1 VSPMLIIAK
10 REFRSYFDSP
20 LAYVV
25 ICLSYFG
32 LGLMFFTDTVGASFW
47 KIDKASLT
55 ELFVYVG
62 PGLSALVVPVVTMAL
77 VAEERRTGTL
87 EMLIT
92 LPVKD
97 SDVIIGKY
105 LGAFGL
111 VLTLLLALLIY
122 PFMMFTWPWTLGNLD
137 WGPVRSATLGLV
149 LFSAASVAVGLLI
162 SSLVRSQAVA
172 FFVTFFVL
180 VGLWIIGSLTDYVGQ
195 DISQWLANV
204 MSYVSFNSRLQ
215 GFIRGLVD
223 TRDIV
228 YFVSVTLLAL
238 VFAFRALERRKWA

>member
-55 ELFVYVG
+55 DLFVYVG

-122 PFMMFTWPWTLGNLD
+122 PFTMFTWPWSLGNLD
-137 WGPVRSATLGLV
+137 WGPVKSATLGLV

-180 VGLWIIGSLTDYVGQ
+180 VGLWILGSLTDYVGQ

-204 MSYVSFNSRLQ
+204 MSYISFNSRLQ

-223 TRDIV
+223 TRDII